1 MGLEWPGPP
10 GGASLAAPDKDSDN
24 TRNRE
29 RNVGKRWGT
38 YIAKGI
44 AIALLYGIAY
54 LALRYVS
61 FNQWFLPAGL
71 RAACLLFLPY
81 RYWPFVILGE
91 VTTTLSQKIEMLD
104 YYGWRWTF
112 GSSIMLAPLTAL
124 VPLWLRKKLP
134 SFKVMMR
141 WLPVVTLALA
151 LWTSIVKSILNHALS
166 GPKQPE
172 NLKAF
177 MGFVIGDYMG
187 ILTALIL
194 VFLWRNPWK
203 GHRFSLSFFRDGLI
217 SAALIGASYV
227 VIEYA
232 VMSDDLLRLTLL
244 MTMTIPAV
252 LLTFLHGWKGAA
264 VGSLLASLGVAQAM
278 TYTGIQNTQNDLV
291 LYAQGGL
298 ILSSAVL
305 LLLGGQITRHYDNA
319 LASGFAQQE
328 ALSLARMSLLSNEP
342 SVRDQL
348 IMLASMQVLMDDE
361 RDQLAKDLRANGKA
375 HAAMELHRRGVEHRQ
390 LFQLQALVVYPI
402 GIERDGLFGLLDTEM
417 FRESRASGAVVDMR
431 FGRTDPRTLSE
442 VLQVSAYRCLCHAI
456 DHLSDWEPTHYRL
469 HLRVWHGHLKRG
481 IYISAHITTAH
492 ARHITPHGES
502 AWLLLEARVKAH
514 GGLLRRGPDG
524 MRLLLAESADEP
536 SAEQEASF
544 AA

>member
-10 GGASLAAPDKDSDN
+10 GGASPAAPDKDSDN

-44 AIALLYGIAY
+44 ALALLYGIAY

-81 RYWPFVILGE
+81 RYWPFVILGDASA
-91 VTTTLSQKIEMLD
+91 VFFQRLPKLD
-104 YYGWRWTF
+104 QYATAWVYGGPVLLI
-112 GSSIMLAPLTAL
+112 GSVAIAPHLARLKLRHARDMHFWMPLTAL
-124 VPLWLRKKLP
+124 FISVWAAMCTSIFNYALGGPRQPDSAEKAVEYVTGNYLGILMFVLPLLFWQTRKWRTYRIRNMGRDSLIAC
-134 SFKVMMR
+134 
-141 WLPVVTLALA
+141 LAILALFLFVEAQPGDEGLSEQIA
-151 LWTSIVKSILNHALS
+151 L
-166 GPKQPE
+166 
-172 NLKAF
+172 
-177 MGFVIGDYMG
+177 
-187 ILTALIL
+187 
-194 VFLWRNPWK
+194 
-203 GHRFSLSFFRDGLI
+203 
-217 SAALIGASYV
+217 
-227 VIEYA
+227 
-232 VMSDDLLRLTLL
+232 LL
-244 MTMTIPAV
+244 MIIPAAW
-252 LLTFLHGWKGAA
+252 LTFSHGWHGAA
-264 VGSLLASLGVAQAM
+264 IGIFIVNVGTAQAM
-278 TYTGIQNTQNDLV
+278 EYVGVPKHFETVFLSQI
-291 LYAQGGL
+291 GL
-298 ILSSAVL
+298 SIFALIF
-305 LLLGGQITRHYDNA
+305 LLLGSRITSQYETARRSGIAEQDA
-319 LASGFAQQE
+319 LK
-328 ALSLARMSLLSNEP
+328 LARMSLLSNEP
-342 SVRDQL
+342 AVRDQL

-442 VLQVSAYRCLCHAI
+442 ALQVSAYRCLCHAI
-456 DHLSDWEPTHYRL
+456 DHLSDWEPTDYRL
-469 HLRVWHGHLKRG
+469 HLRVWHGRLKRG

-492 ARHITPHGES
+492 ARHVTPHGES

-514 GGLLRRGPDG
+514 GGLLRHGPDG
-524 MRLLLAESADEP
+524 IRLLLAESMDEP
-536 SAEQEASF
+536 SAEQETSF